1 MYLFFTLRIFNSV
14 NTHNHF
20 VRGQGR
26 AKSCKLDANS
36 LKSGRAGLNLAN
48 STLIRPNPQNTAQGR
63 GAGQGGAMGRQM

>member
-1 MYLFFTLRIFNSV
+1 MTYLFYTLRIFNSV

-20 VRGQGR
+20 VRGQGKGR

-48 STLIRPNPQNTAQGR
+48 
-63 GAGQGGAMGRQM
+63 